1 MFKTVRTQGCFDPHA
16 RSSLLAFLEHLFAS
30 EDLLS
35 VLERIT

>member
-1 MFKTVRTQGCFDPHA
+1 MFRTVWGIGCFDPHA

-30 EDLLS
+30 EDLWS